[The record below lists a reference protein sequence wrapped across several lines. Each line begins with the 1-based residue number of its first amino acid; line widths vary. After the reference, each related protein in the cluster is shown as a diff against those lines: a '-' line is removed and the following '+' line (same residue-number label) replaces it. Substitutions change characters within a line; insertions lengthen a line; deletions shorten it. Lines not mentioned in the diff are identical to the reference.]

1 MQMRWMALPPQKTS
15 WKCGSTMWWAYPLWT
30 ISNLYPVVNSCVQ
43 TTLKWAALKAWIYTA
58 WISIH
63 HAISIRKI
71 NVEITWALS
80 HCDSIGASLL
90 SLQTNWSTITFN
102 HWLLSQSNE
111 WSLCKKRCLQ
121 IVPGEWSS
129 VFPGKQRET
138 KPMQRELATWQYFL
152 LR

>member
-71 NVEITWALS
+71 NVETTWAYVP
-80 HCDSIGASLL
+80 
-90 SLQTNWSTITFN
+90 LQLYRGIIALTANKLKHDNIQP
-102 HWLLSQSNE
+102 LSQSNE

-121 IVPGEWSS
+121 IAPGEWSS
-129 VFPGKQRET
+129 VSPGKQHET